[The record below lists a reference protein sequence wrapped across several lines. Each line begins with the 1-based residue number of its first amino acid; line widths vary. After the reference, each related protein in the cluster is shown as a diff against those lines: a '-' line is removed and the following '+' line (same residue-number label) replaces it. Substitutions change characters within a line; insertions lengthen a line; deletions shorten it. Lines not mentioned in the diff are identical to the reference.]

1 MILQHL
7 HIENL
12 QKLHTKVDRVEQGK
26 LVPADSPRG
35 LHVGGDQQDGA
46 EQKQSSGHSPEKV
59 RPVGSGE
66 ELGRHDAQHL
76 LGQHSG
82 VLCKQLDTYFSC
94 LTLHLFITITFFLD
108 RFIRHVNNI
117 IT

>member
-1 MILQHL
+1 
-7 HIENL
+7 
-12 QKLHTKVDRVEQGK
+12 VEQGK

-66 ELGRHDAQHL
+66 ETWRP
-76 LGQHSG
+76 
-82 VLCKQLDTYFSC
+82 
-94 LTLHLFITITFFLD
+94 
-108 RFIRHVNNI
+108 
-117 IT
+117 